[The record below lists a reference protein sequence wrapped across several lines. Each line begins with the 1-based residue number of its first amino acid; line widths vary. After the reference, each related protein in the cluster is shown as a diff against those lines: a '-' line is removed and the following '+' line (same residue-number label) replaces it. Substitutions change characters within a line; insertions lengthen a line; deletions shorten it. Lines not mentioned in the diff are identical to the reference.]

1 MHDVEEL
8 KRMGFMK
15 KVLHTDK
22 MNDDINNIP
31 FIGDT
36 EQQTRDV
43 YLTNI
48 LSHNKRYDHNDD
60 IW

>member
-1 MHDVEEL
+1 MNGLHEES
-8 KRMGFMK
+8 
-15 KVLHTDK
+15 
-22 MNDDINNIP
+22 
-31 FIGDT
+31 DT
-36 EQQTRDV
+36 EQQTRDL